1 MRAKLLLV
9 AALGS
14 LAFLTSSQ
22 AGWHGGGCYGGGWH
36 GGGGYYGG
44 GGGGGG
50 WGWGGWGWGG
60 PAIGISL
67 APAPV
72 YYAAPAPVYRTVYYA
87 QPAAGTYYGSDPV
100 LAAAQNRLGKLGYYR
115 GYVDGQFG
123 PRTNQ
128 ALLQYQS
135 DYGLPITGRLDHRT
149 RASLGV

>member
-1 MRAKLLLV
+1 MRAKLLFL
-9 AALGS
+9 AAFGS

-44 GGGGGG
+44 GG
-50 WGWGGWGWGG
+50 WGGWGWGG
-60 PAIGISL
+60 PAIGISF

-87 QPAAGTYYGSDPV
+87 QPAPVAYYSDPV
-100 LAAAQNRLGKLGYYR
+100 LAAAQNRLGKLGYYS

-123 PRTNQ
+123 PRTNR
-128 ALLQYQS
+128 ALIQYQA
-135 DYGLPITGRLDHRT
+135 DYGLPITGRLDSRT